1 MLISVGR
8 GHPRRQGR
16 GERRDHH
23 FGVIAHQEGHA
34 LFRPLALR
42 VRAMT
47 ASIFLGVS
55 VSRPR
60 FFASLC
66 RASRDGVLIVL
77 STTAFGRSMTTPF
90 VAVALP
96 RAPTSKPTAPRV
108 SFGICTLFFGPNF
121 VRALGFLKMIFFIL

>member
-1 MLISVGR
+1 MLSSVGR
-8 GHPRRQGR
+8 RRPGRQGR

-23 FGVIAHQEGHA
+23 IGVIDHPEGHA
-34 LFRPLALR
+34 LFRALALR

-90 VAVALP
+90 VAVAST
-96 RAPTSKPTAPRV
+96 RSSTSRPTAPRAFLV
-108 SFGICTLFFGPNF
+108 ILPCSFGAHL
-121 VRALGFLKMIFFIL
+121 